1 MIRVSH
7 PVSRRRRSR
16 ILLLVAVTAVVAPAC
31 GVTGDS
37 AATINSASIPRSELE
52 TVIAD
57 LAAVGQTAITSNGM
71 ADAEFV
77 RSVLTSLIIGRA
89 TDAVL
94 ADLGLEITDND
105 RRFSE
110 QRFEQAGATG
120 YSDSL
125 REVIIRLNSAVSAL
139 DRAPT
144 PSPET
149 VQRNYERRPASVG
162 MLCLRHI
169 VVAEQST
176 ARQAMDELGT
186 AAVADD
192 EFAAVAR
199 RYSVEPNAS
208 DTGGALRSADGDC
221 IALNEYQESFDDRFL
236 AGALQAAV
244 GRPFGPV
251 RSSFGYHVIYVRPYA
266 AVADSIAAN
275 YDVAAGDYRLLGA
288 LADADIRVDST
299 YGRWDPLAGSV
310 VAN

>member
-1 MIRVSH
+1 VIRVSH
-7 PVSRRRRSR
+7 PVSRFRRTRS
-16 ILLLVAVTAVVAPAC
+16 LLLIAAAVVVAPSC

-37 AATINSASIPRSELE
+37 AATIDSAPIARSELE

-94 ADLGLEITDND
+94 ADLGLEVTDND
-105 RRFSE
+105 RQFSE
-110 QRFEQAGATG
+110 QRFDQAGGTG
-120 YSDSL
+120 YSDNL

-144 PSPET
+144 PSPAE
-149 VQRNYERRPASVG
+149 VQRNYERRPASIG

-169 VVAEQST
+169 IVAEQST
-176 ARQAMDELGT
+176 ARKAMNELGT
-186 AAVADD
+186 SNVGDD
-192 EFAAVAR
+192 EFAAAAR
-199 RYSVEPNAS
+199 RYSIEPNAP

-244 GRPFGPV
+244 ARPFGPV
-251 RSSFGYHVIYVRPYA
+251 RSSFGYHVIYVRPYS
-266 AVADSIAAN
+266 AVADSIASN

-288 LADADIRVDST
+288 LADADIRVDSA
-299 YGRWDPLAGSV
+299 YGRWDPLSGAV